1 MKKAAKKQLWD
12 IYLDKQLTLLTLEME
27 FDFEAISKTMN
38 NITDSTSYTE
48 LLCRERYAYLHNLL
62 KSPSSNID
70 EKIDPLGAL
79 LSTLPEER
87 TPKNPLDLTEED
99 WEKAE
104 TIDFLTGKKFKPIRT
119 FLDSNISR

>member
-104 TIDFLTGKKFKPIRT
+104 IIDFLTGKKFKPIRT